1 MEYCDETEENE
12 QPGGEESQTT
22 GISNS
27 ESPASLSQPV
37 DQNNEREDGERED
50 DEHPLIHS
58 VSSLPGGE
66 SSTLNVSQA
75 KKNS

>member
-1 MEYCDETEENE
+1 MTEENDHTL
-12 QPGGEESQTT
+12 GEESQTT

-37 DQNNEREDGERED
+37 DQNNERGERED

-58 VSSLPGGE
+58 VSSLPGAE

>member
-1 MEYCDETEENE
+1 MTEENDHTL
-12 QPGGEESQTT
+12 GEESQTT

-58 VSSLPGGE
+58 VSSLQGGE